1 MYGRFVGLDIG
12 TKDIKV
18 SLIKKGFRD
27 VQLLQTI
34 RTETSP
40 SPQGDSDPLAEI
52 FEAYSLPKGDIAT
65 SISENPASIRVL
77 NFPFSDSKKIDM
89 VYESSLRISQHL
101 ILRKKYT
108 VITLSKMGQE
118 ARRWYVYLRKTKS
131 QI

>member
-52 FEAYSLPKGDIAT
+52 FEA
-65 SISENPASIRVL
+65 
-77 NFPFSDSKKIDM
+77 
-89 VYESSLRISQHL
+89 
-101 ILRKKYT
+101 
-108 VITLSKMGQE
+108 
-118 ARRWYVYLRKTKS
+118 
-131 QI
+131 